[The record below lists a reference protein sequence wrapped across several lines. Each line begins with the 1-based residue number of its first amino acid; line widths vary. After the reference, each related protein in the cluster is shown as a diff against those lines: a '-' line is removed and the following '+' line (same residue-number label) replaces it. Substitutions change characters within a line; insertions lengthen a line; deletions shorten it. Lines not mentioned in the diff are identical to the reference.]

1 MPYFHMTIKL
11 LESNRYG
18 TLLDS
23 LKLQSLPPLVLLP
36 ESGRRVSRNGYSQ
49 KQYTSKSKFVL
60 SQKNDFFLETINTY
74 RIITKVDTILFCYYG
89 LTVLLASTHVIR
101 RQRLQHHTFPLL
113 AISNGYFP
121 GEMDL
126 PFP

>member
-1 MPYFHMTIKL
+1 MPYSRTTIKL
-11 LESNRYG
+11 LETNRYG
-18 TLLDS
+18 TLSDS
-23 LKLQSLPPLVLLP
+23 LKLQNLPPLVLLP
-36 ESGRRVSRNGYSQ
+36 ESGRKVSRKGYSQ

-74 RIITKVDTILFCYYG
+74 RINTEVDTIPFCCYG
-89 LTVLLASTHVIR
+89 LTVLLTSTHVIQ

-113 AISNGYFP
+113 AISNGYFL

-126 PFP
+126 LFP